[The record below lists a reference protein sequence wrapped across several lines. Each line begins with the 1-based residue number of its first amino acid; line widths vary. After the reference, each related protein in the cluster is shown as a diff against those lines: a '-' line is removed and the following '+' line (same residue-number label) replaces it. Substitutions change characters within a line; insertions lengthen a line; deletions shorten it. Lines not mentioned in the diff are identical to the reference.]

1 MTTAF
6 HNRSKSTTWQYQ
18 LPCVCNWQGN
28 SLEIELV
35 AKELSAILLRPA
47 VFGLDG
53 ALTLSVCRATFRDIE
68 IVK

>member
-1 MTTAF
+1 VFVTGKAIEF
-6 HNRSKSTTWQYQ
+6 
-18 LPCVCNWQGN
+18 GN
-28 SLEIELV
+28 ELV

-53 ALTLSVCRATFRDIE
+53 ALTLSGCRATFKDIE